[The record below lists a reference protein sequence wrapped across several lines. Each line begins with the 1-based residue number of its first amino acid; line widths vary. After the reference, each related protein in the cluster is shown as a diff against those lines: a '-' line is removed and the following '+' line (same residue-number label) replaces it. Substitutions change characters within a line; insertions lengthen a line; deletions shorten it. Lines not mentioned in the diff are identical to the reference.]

1 MKTNTTP
8 RKRISKKTFK
18 QWLGCE
24 AKALFLLLTTAAGAV
39 TFCLIVDQS
48 WGFGPDKWRWLAL
61 AAALMGLPNVWRK
74 LKNSKEPW
82 LIRFAQA
89 YREGFLSL
97 GLIAPEVSGWV
108 TKVRG
113 LWRNLG
119 RKPKSD

>member
-1 MKTNTTP
+1 MKTN
-8 RKRISKKTFK
+8 KKTFK

-24 AKALFLLLTTAAGAV
+24 AKVLFLLLATAAGAV

-48 WGFGPDKWRWLAL
+48 WELGADKWHGLAL
-61 AAALMGLPNVWRK
+61 AATLMGLPKVWRK

-82 LIRFAQA
+82 LIRFALA
-89 YREGFLSL
+89 FREGFLSL